1 MKIDIVLTKIDKRT
15 LRCVVISA
23 QNSLFLQ
30 SVFCLWQ
37 TLVFD
42 PFGSSLGVSAVVLT
56 ALEHLV

>member
-30 SVFCLWQ
+30 SIFCLWQ

-42 PFGSSLGVSAVVLT
+42 PFGSSLGVSAVVLKR
-56 ALEHLV
+56 